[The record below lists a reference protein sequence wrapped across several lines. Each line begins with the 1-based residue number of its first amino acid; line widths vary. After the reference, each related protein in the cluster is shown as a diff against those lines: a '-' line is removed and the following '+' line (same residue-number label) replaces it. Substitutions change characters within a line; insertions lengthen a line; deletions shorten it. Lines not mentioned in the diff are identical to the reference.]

1 MRKPLALFAAASLS
15 AGVFAYIGYDSAAF
29 AKDDQQKA
37 ADTSGAG
44 SGLGTSG
51 SGQKSSASASGRAS
65 LPQGTQRADQ
75 SDEAGIRATL
85 RQVTIAA
92 LKDDSL
98 SDLTNY
104 FASSDRMK
112 LRALAQDNAQIK
124 DKLQQLRKD
133 FKAKYNTDFEPDEM
147 VFGKAYDTLI
157 IVQGEVVNPALMS
170 NWPVDSSGKAGSTS
184 GGTGSSNLRS
194 DTSGTSSGLSGSSS
208 SSGGIGASS
217 STDRNTPSRSTD
229 KNSNSATGTDRSS
242 SSSSS
247 GTGISGS
254 SSSSSGSGLSGSSST
269 SGTGAA
275 SSMGVQKGYGV
286 AIVTFPA
293 TELAPEA
300 IVSLVRES
308 SAAGGAPGAAGSS
321 GSSTGTGSNT
331 GAGSSNSSPRSDASS
346 TSGIGG
352 SSSSASGAA
361 GTSSSAD
368 RSSSSSSA
376 SPDRFGTS
384 SSGAGSATADRSSTP
399 GSSSTADRSTTSGG
413 LNSSGRTTASGQAG
427 ASDWKVKLPD
437 NITADQLQKNLAK
450 HIDEACQAKDKWP
463 ADKTEGYRTVAQHI
477 FAAFYD
483 VSPGG
488 AGGAGT
494 GTGLDTPPIRQ

>member
-15 AGVFAYIGYDSAAF
+15 AGVFAFVGYDSAAF

-44 SGLGTSG
+44 SGLGS
-51 SGQKSSASASGRAS
+51 SSAAQKSSASASGRAS

-92 LKDDSL
+92 IKDDSL

-104 FASSDRMK
+104 IAKSDRAK

-170 NWPVDSSGKAGSTS
+170 NWPVDSSGKAASTS
-184 GGTGSSNLRS
+184 GGAGSSKLRS

-208 SSGGIGASS
+208 TSGGIGAPS
-217 STDRNTPSRSTD
+217 STDRNTSSSGTD
-229 KNSNSATGTDRSS
+229 RNSSSATGTDRNSP
-242 SSSSS
+242 SSSS
-247 GTGISGS
+247 GAGISGS

-293 TELAPEA
+293 TDLAPEA

-308 SAAGGAPGAAGSS
+308 STAGGASGAAGSS
-321 GSSTGTGSNT
+321 GGSTPTG
-331 GAGSSNSSPRSDASS
+331 
-346 TSGIGG
+346 
-352 SSSSASGAA
+352 
-361 GTSSSAD
+361 SSAD

-376 SPDRFGTS
+376 SPDRFGAS
-384 SSGAGSATADRSSTP
+384 SSAAGSATADRSSTP
-399 GSSSTADRSTTSGG
+399 GGSATADRSSTSGG
-413 LNSSGRTTASGQAG
+413 PSGTSSGRTPAYGQAS

-437 NITADQLQKNLAK
+437 NITADQLQKNLSK

-463 ADKTEGYRTVAQHI
+463 ADKTEGYRTIAQHI

-483 VSPGG
+483 VSPGAAGAG
-488 AGGAGT
+488 AGGAGA
-494 GTGLDTPPIRQ
+494 GTGLDAGGTINRQ